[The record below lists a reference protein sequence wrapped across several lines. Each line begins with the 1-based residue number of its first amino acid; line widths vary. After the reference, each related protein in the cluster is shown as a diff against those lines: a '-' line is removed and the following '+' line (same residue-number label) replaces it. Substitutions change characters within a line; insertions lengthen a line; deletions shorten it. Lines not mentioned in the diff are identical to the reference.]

1 MTTSVQPCTT
11 DITGFE
17 FAKPCE
23 TGISDC
29 QCEAVALTWSAHC
42 NETCGEYVYLCKLH
56 LQRWIEVYSDWIGA
70 NSGMLCLSC
79 SRMVTWTLEDNLK
92 VIWL

>member
-29 QCEAVALTWSAHC
+29 QCEAVAL
-42 NETCGEYVYLCKLH
+42 
-56 LQRWIEVYSDWIGA
+56 
-70 NSGMLCLSC
+70 SC